1 MHGAFGNASAVAR
14 EIQGQFRPG
23 RDKIVPNRKFGV
35 VARALWPDKTA
46 FHVAAI
52 ANCEERQAKRYL
64 SGEYDVPYVVIRAV
78 VDAMLGIEIP

>member
-1 MHGAFGNASAVAR
+1 MHSPFGNPEAVAR

-23 RDKIVPNRKFGV
+23 RDKIVLRKFGI

-52 ANCEERQAKRYL
+52 CGCDERHAKRYL
-64 SGEYDVPYVVIRAV
+64 TGEFPVPYIMLRHVN
-78 VDAMLGIEIP
+78 DQMLGID

>member
-1 MHGAFGNASAVAR
+1 MHGTFGSSESVAR

-23 RDKIVPNRKFGV
+23 RDKIVPRRKFGI

-52 ANCEERQAKRYL
+52 AGCEERQAKRYL
-64 SGEYDVPYVVIRAV
+64 SGEYEIPYTIIRAV
-78 VDAMLGIEIP
+78 IDAMLGIE